1 MRACVVPQDFT
12 KKSQGRAGS
21 KRPVDDNGSSSFFA
35 WLSTSGGDAALDEIG
50 EAIKDDIWPNPLQ
63 FFLVGARCNRR
74 YGYRKQLSYMRPN
87 DYAYQAVVG

>member
-1 MRACVVPQDFT
+1 MCACAVLQDFT
-12 KKSQGRAGS
+12 KKLQGKAGS

-63 FFLVGARCNRR
+63 FFLVSAHCNRR
-74 YGYRKQLSYMRPN
+74 YGDRQQLSYMRP
-87 DYAYQAVVG
+87 Q